1 MTEQNHITLKTLK
14 MKKAIVLATAIAAF
28 GIFSLEAKA
37 QATTAPSTQQ
47 PQEAAQT
54 QQETGKQQITAEE
67 LPDGV
72 KLALKNDA
80 LKEWQV
86 SEVYRI
92 APLAQDAAAKPTYE
106 VLFTNAEQK
115 RAVARFDE
123 EGKAVASQ
131 E

>member
-1 MTEQNHITLKTLK
+1 
-14 MKKAIVLATAIAAF
+14 MKKATVFAIAFATI
-28 GIFSLEAKA
+28 GVFSLEANA
-37 QATTAPSTQQ
+37 QSTEAPTTQQ
-47 PQEAAQT
+47 PQATEQT
-54 QQETGKQQITAEE
+54 QQETGKQSITAEE

-72 KLALKNDA
+72 KQALKSDA

-86 SEVYRI
+86 SEVYKV
-92 APLAQDAAAKPTYE
+92 APVAQDAAAKPTYE

-115 RAVARFDE
+115 RAIARFDE

>member
-1 MTEQNHITLKTLK
+1 
-14 MKKAIVLATAIAAF
+14 MKRATVFAIAFAAI
-28 GIFSLEAKA
+28 GVFSLEANA
-37 QATTAPSTQQ
+37 QSTEAPTTQQ
-47 PQEAAQT
+47 PQATAQT

-86 SEVYRI
+86 SEIYKV
-92 APLAQDAAAKPTYE
+92 APVAQDAAAKPTYE
-106 VLFTNAEQK
+106 ILFTNADQK
-115 RAVARFDE
+115 HAIARFNE
-123 EGKAVASQ
+123 EGKAVADQ